1 MMESTNKPFAYVTLL
16 MCNPSYVYGS
26 LTLAY
31 SLRLTNTKHDIIC
44 MVTDDLYNIYKDVL
58 QTVYDKVIS
67 IKYLSYTGR
76 LISQKQYDI
85 YGDWYKYSYT
95 KWVCLNLTE
104 YAKICF
110 LDSDLII
117 IRNIDDVFRL
127 KTPAACFV
135 NSWSEYGYNSI
146 NYYKNIKYGELIPDS
161 IIRKGLKDSFTLV
174 AHCVILE
181 PIEDSINKFH
191 RFMTSN
197 QTNNDKC
204 ISMLDE
210 KAIAKFQLYI
220 GNQWTQMS
228 YQYNTIPWKMSKTNI
243 SIDADGKK
251 IFNQPYILHYFN
263 KKKPW
268 MTYRNDWID
277 LGVWWSY
284 WDALNIN
291 IKNPLI
297 NDLDINIRKFSKDV
311 KEDICTYC
319 IMLNNNGLN
328 FNTDHTLINS
338 TITCPQLL
346 CV

>member
-58 QTVYDKVIS
+58 QSVYDKVIS

-197 QTNNDKC
+197 Q
-204 ISMLDE
+204 I
-210 KAIAKFQLYI
+210 
-220 GNQWTQMS
+220 
-228 YQYNTIPWKMSKTNI
+228 
-243 SIDADGKK
+243 
-251 IFNQPYILHYFN
+251 
-263 KKKPW
+263 
-268 MTYRNDWID
+268 
-277 LGVWWSY
+277 
-284 WDALNIN
+284 
-291 IKNPLI
+291 
-297 NDLDINIRKFSKDV
+297 
-311 KEDICTYC
+311 
-319 IMLNNNGLN
+319 
-328 FNTDHTLINS
+328 
-338 TITCPQLL
+338 
-346 CV
+346 